1 VSLRRALLKQ
11 RPHLPLPQRN
21 KAFNL
26 RARTTRAVLNER
38 SLMLPATGLRGVC
51 F

>member
-1 VSLRRALLKQ
+1 MSLRRALLKQ
-11 RPHLPLPQRN
+11 LPHLPLPQRN

-26 RARTTRAVLNER
+26 RARTARAVLNER